1 MLLGGLIGYERET
14 ANKPAGFRTHMMLA
28 GACALLVGL
37 GGSMLATFSRLHPDV
52 ISADPFRLVGGVVTA
67 LGFIGAGTIF
77 RPEGQRVEGLT
88 TATSLLFS
96 GGIGVCAA
104 LQQWW
109 LAVGA
114 TLLALVVLRGLQT
127 LEARIEA
134 KAKAAGQRF
143 RAKRARF
150 RYILVRLFRSARTSI
165 QALLYCSRCM
175 WEPYDTA
182 EDIRRRCCDCAR
194 SDDRYRLRIRAPRRR
209 RARW

>member
-1 MLLGGLIGYERET
+1 MDALGQAWSQLVVLSEVAAAMLLGGLIGYERET

-37 GGSMLATFSRLHPDV
+37 GDAMLATFSRQHPEM

-114 TLLALVVLRGLQT
+114 TLLALLVLRGLQT

-134 KAKAAGQRF
+134 KAAPGKAR
-143 RAKRARF
+143 
-150 RYILVRLFRSARTSI
+150 
-165 QALLYCSRCM
+165 
-175 WEPYDTA
+175 
-182 EDIRRRCCDCAR
+182 
-194 SDDRYRLRIRAPRRR
+194 
-209 RARW
+209 

>member
-1 MLLGGLIGYERET
+1 MDGLAHAWPQLLVLAEVAGAMLLGGMIGYEREA

-37 GGSMLATFSRLHPDV
+37 GGSMLTNFSASHPGV

-77 RPEGQRVEGLT
+77 RPRGERVEGLT

-114 TLLALVVLRGLQT
+114 TLLALVVLRGLQVV
-127 LEARIEA
+127 EARIEA
-134 KAKAAGQRF
+134 KAK
-143 RAKRARF
+143 
-150 RYILVRLFRSARTSI
+150 
-165 QALLYCSRCM
+165 
-175 WEPYDTA
+175 
-182 EDIRRRCCDCAR
+182 
-194 SDDRYRLRIRAPRRR
+194 SDPRHRG
-209 RARW
+209 

>member
-1 MLLGGLIGYERET
+1 MQNALPQLVVLAEVAGAMLLGGLIGYERET
-14 ANKPAGFRTHMMLA
+14 ANKPAGFRTHMMVA

-37 GGSMLATFSRLHPDV
+37 GGSMLASFSALHPGV

-77 RPEGQRVEGLT
+77 RRHGEGVEGLT

-114 TLLALVVLRGLQT
+114 TLLALLVLRGLQVV
-127 LEARIEA
+127 ESRIEA
-134 KAKAAGQRF
+134 KAK
-143 RAKRARF
+143 
-150 RYILVRLFRSARTSI
+150 SN
-165 QALLYCSRCM
+165 
-175 WEPYDTA
+175 
-182 EDIRRRCCDCAR
+182 
-194 SDDRYRLRIRAPRRR
+194 PRHRG
-209 RARW
+209 

>member
-1 MLLGGLIGYERET
+1 MDALGPVWPQLVVLSEVAAAMLLGGMIGYERET

-37 GGSMLATFSRLHPDV
+37 GDAMLATFSHQHPGV

-104 LQQWW
+104 VAM
-109 LAVGA
+109 AVR
-114 TLLALVVLRGLQT
+114 LVVEDGLPYQAASWHLWRDHRVFAPFAT
-127 LEARIEA
+127 IQNWVEAGGKKGDPRTRDPLP
-134 KAKAAGQRF
+134 G
-143 RAKRARF
+143 
-150 RYILVRLFRSARTSI
+150 LGPGRLFR
-165 QALLYCSRCM
+165 LHRC
-175 WEPYDTA
+175 
-182 EDIRRRCCDCAR
+182 R
-194 SDDRYRLRIRAPRRR
+194 
-209 RARW
+209 

>member
-1 MLLGGLIGYERET
+1 MDGLAIAWPQFVVLAEVAGAMLLGGMIGYEREA

-37 GGSMLATFSRLHPDV
+37 GGSMLANFSAAHPGL
-52 ISADPFRLVGGVVTA
+52 ISAEPFRLVGGVVTA

-77 RPEGQRVEGLT
+77 RPHGERVEGLT

-114 TLLALVVLRGLQT
+114 TLLALTVLRGLQVV
-127 LEARIEA
+127 EARIEA
-134 KAKAAGQRF
+134 KAK
-143 RAKRARF
+143 
-150 RYILVRLFRSARTSI
+150 SS
-165 QALLYCSRCM
+165 
-175 WEPYDTA
+175 
-182 EDIRRRCCDCAR
+182 
-194 SDDRYRLRIRAPRRR
+194 PRHRG
-209 RARW
+209 

>member
-1 MLLGGLIGYERET
+1 MQNALPQLVVLAEVAGAMVLGGLIGYERET
-14 ANKPAGFRTHMMLA
+14 ANKPAGFRTHMMVA

-37 GGSMLATFSRLHPDV
+37 GGSMLASFSALHPGV

-77 RPEGQRVEGLT
+77 RRHGEGVEGLT

-114 TLLALVVLRGLQT
+114 TLLALLVLRGLQVV
-127 LEARIEA
+127 ESRIEA
-134 KAKAAGQRF
+134 KAK
-143 RAKRARF
+143 
-150 RYILVRLFRSARTSI
+150 SN
-165 QALLYCSRCM
+165 
-175 WEPYDTA
+175 
-182 EDIRRRCCDCAR
+182 
-194 SDDRYRLRIRAPRRR
+194 PRHRG
-209 RARW
+209 

>member
-1 MLLGGLIGYERET
+1 MNALGHAWPQLVVLGEVAAAMLLGGLIGYERET

-37 GGSMLATFSRLHPDV
+37 GGSMLDTFSRQHPDV

-77 RPEGQRVEGLT
+77 RPDGQRVEGLT

-114 TLLALVVLRGLQT
+114 TLLALLVLRGVQK
-127 LEARIEA
+127 LEARIEE
-134 KAKAAGQRF
+134 KAKA
-143 RAKRARF
+143 
-150 RYILVRLFRSARTSI
+150 
-165 QALLYCSRCM
+165 
-175 WEPYDTA
+175 
-182 EDIRRRCCDCAR
+182 
-194 SDDRYRLRIRAPRRR
+194 DDRH
-209 RARW
+209 

>member
-1 MLLGGLIGYERET
+1 MDGLAHAWPQLVVLAEVAAAMLLGGMIGYERER
-14 ANKPAGFRTHMMLA
+14 ANKPAGFRTHMMVA

-37 GGSMLATFSRLHPDV
+37 GGAMLASFSRLHPGL

-114 TLLALVVLRGLQT
+114 TLLALLVLRGLQA
-127 LEARIEA
+127 LEARIDT
-134 KAKAAGQRF
+134 KAGPNGK
-143 RAKRARF
+143 
-150 RYILVRLFRSARTSI
+150 
-165 QALLYCSRCM
+165 
-175 WEPYDTA
+175 
-182 EDIRRRCCDCAR
+182 
-194 SDDRYRLRIRAPRRR
+194 
-209 RARW
+209 